1 MRAFPGLEQLYCQ
14 FTFTFLPSI
23 SKSGMINGNKKAY
36 YRHVMPF
43 IYQKILSGFSYSQ
56 KRRDPM
62 HVGRKAQKREKKA
75 MSVSLYGNLFFVIV
89 EIVMAI
95 YTSSQAV
102 LLDAIYDGVEFC
114 MLLPSLF
121 LIPLLY
127 KPSNEKHPFGYMQIE
142 SMFVVVKG
150 ITMTGVTVGLILNNI
165 EIMIH
170 GGRKV
175 AFDTIAWFELFA
187 FFLGITVS
195 IYLKYK
201 NRLMD
206 SPLITMEMEGW
217 EIDSIASFGMAIA
230 FFLPVLL
237 PFPWFRPITPY
248 LDQIITVT
256 LSIFML
262 PTPIKTVITGLRDL
276 FLIPPEEETVDEI
289 KETIEP
295 VLNAYG
301 YKKLYYDI
309 LRTGRKLW
317 ISVYITFDKDLVS
330 ITRFKIVQNF
340 CIQALAKKY
349 TDFYFELLPDIVF
362 TTDDEALT
370 NHIVNQSEE
379 VDQNAKF
386 AD

>member
-1 MRAFPGLEQLYCQ
+1 
-14 FTFTFLPSI
+14 
-23 SKSGMINGNKKAY
+23 
-36 YRHVMPF
+36 
-43 IYQKILSGFSYSQ
+43 
-56 KRRDPM
+56 M

-289 KETIEP
+289 KESVALDTD
-295 VLNAYG
+295 LKTWANAIG
-301 YKKLYYDI
+301 WKLSNEDEAVDIYADYDFDPENI
-309 LRTGRKLW
+309 QEGIYQVTFSTEGR
-317 ISVYITFDKDLVS
+317 
-330 ITRFKIVQNF
+330 
-340 CIQALAKKY
+340 
-349 TDFYFELLPDIVF
+349 ELKVH
-362 TTDDEALT
+362 TTDYVEEGQEVGLT
-370 NHIVNQSEE
+370 FE
-379 VDQNAKF
+379 VEDIHVMEKMGF
-386 AD
+386 

>member
-1 MRAFPGLEQLYCQ
+1 
-14 FTFTFLPSI
+14 
-23 SKSGMINGNKKAY
+23 
-36 YRHVMPF
+36 
-43 IYQKILSGFSYSQ
+43 
-56 KRRDPM
+56 M

-237 PFPWFRPITPY
+237 PFPWFRPIT
-248 LDQIITVT
+248 
-256 LSIFML
+256 
-262 PTPIKTVITGLRDL
+262 VITALRDL

>member
-1 MRAFPGLEQLYCQ
+1 
-14 FTFTFLPSI
+14 
-23 SKSGMINGNKKAY
+23 
-36 YRHVMPF
+36 
-43 IYQKILSGFSYSQ
+43 
-56 KRRDPM
+56 M

-206 SPLITMEMEGW
+206 SPMITMEMEGW

-295 VLNAYG
+295 VLNAMVTKSSTMTFSVPEESSG
-301 YKKLYYDI
+301 SVFTSPLTKIWFPLPG
-309 LRTGRKLW
+309 LRSYR
-317 ISVYITFDKDLVS
+317 ISVSRLLRKNIRIFIL
-330 ITRFKIVQNF
+330 NF
-340 CIQALAKKY
+340 CRILC
-349 TDFYFELLPDIVF
+349 LPRMMR
-362 TTDDEALT
+362 
-370 NHIVNQSEE
+370 H
-379 VDQNAKF
+379 
-386 AD
+386 

>member
-1 MRAFPGLEQLYCQ
+1 
-14 FTFTFLPSI
+14 
-23 SKSGMINGNKKAY
+23 
-36 YRHVMPF
+36 
-43 IYQKILSGFSYSQ
+43 
-56 KRRDPM
+56 M

-187 FFLGITVS
+187 YFLGITVS

-206 SPLITMEMEGW
+206 SPMITMEMEGW

-276 FLIPPEEETVDEI
+276 MLWPPEAETVDDI
-289 KETIEP
+289 KATVEP
-295 VLNAYG
+295 IIGGYG
-301 YKKLYYDI
+301 HKNLYYDI
-309 LRTGRKLW
+309 VRTGRRLW
-317 ISVYITFDKDLVS
+317 ISVYITFDKDIISLS
-330 ITRFKIVQNF
+330 KFQILQTK
-340 CIQALAKKY
+340 CIAALAEKY
-349 TDFYFELLPDIVF
+349 QDFYFELLPDIQL
-362 TTDDEALT
+362 DSMDEEKIKAQT
-370 NHIVNQSEE
+370 EE
-379 VDQNAKF
+379 NT
-386 AD
+386 

>member
-1 MRAFPGLEQLYCQ
+1 
-14 FTFTFLPSI
+14 
-23 SKSGMINGNKKAY
+23 
-36 YRHVMPF
+36 
-43 IYQKILSGFSYSQ
+43 
-56 KRRDPM
+56 M

-150 ITMTGVTVGLILNNI
+150 ITMTGVTLGLILNNI

-206 SPLITMEMEGW
+206 SPMITMEMEGW
-217 EIDSIASFGMAIA
+217 KIDSIASFGMAIA
-230 FFLPVLL
+230 FFLPVLFRLAILLNYFHLLSLESVLYFHHHLSVCLDHPKPFL
-237 PFPWFRPITPY
+237 PVP
-248 LDQIITVT
+248 
-256 LSIFML
+256 
-262 PTPIKTVITGLRDL
+262 
-276 FLIPPEEETVDEI
+276 
-289 KETIEP
+289 P
-295 VLNAYG
+295 VL
-301 YKKLYYDI
+301 L
-309 LRTGRKLW
+309 T
-317 ISVYITFDKDLVS
+317 
-330 ITRFKIVQNF
+330 
-340 CIQALAKKY
+340 
-349 TDFYFELLPDIVF
+349 LLTVF
-362 TTDDEALT
+362 QKNLP
-370 NHIVNQSEE
+370 
-379 VDQNAKF
+379 
-386 AD
+386 

>member
-1 MRAFPGLEQLYCQ
+1 
-14 FTFTFLPSI
+14 
-23 SKSGMINGNKKAY
+23 
-36 YRHVMPF
+36 
-43 IYQKILSGFSYSQ
+43 
-56 KRRDPM
+56 M

-89 EIVMAI
+89 ELVMAI
-95 YTSSQAV
+95 YTRSQAV
-102 LLDAIYDGVEFC
+102 LLDAFYDGVEFC

-127 KPSNEKHPFGYMQIE
+127 KPSSEKHPFGYMQVE

-150 ITMTGVTVGLILNNI
+150 ITMTSVTIGLIFNNI

-170 GGRKV
+170 GGRNV

-187 FFLGITVS
+187 FFLGIAVS
-195 IYLKYK
+195 FYLKYK

-206 SPLITMEMEGW
+206 SPMITMEMEGW
-217 EIDSIASFGMAIA
+217 KIDSIASFGMAIA

-237 PFPWFRPITPY
+237 PFSWFRPLTPY
-248 LDQIITVT
+248 LDQVITIV
-256 LSIFML
+256 LSLCML
-262 PTPIKTVITGLRDL
+262 PTPVKTVITGLRDL
-276 FLIPPEEETVDEI
+276 FLIPPEEETVAEI

-295 VLNAYG
+295 VLLAYG

-317 ISVYITFDKDLVS
+317 ISVYITFDKDMVS
-330 ITRFKIVQNF
+330 ISRFKVVQNY

-349 TDFYFELLPDIVF
+349 TDFYFELLPDIAF
-362 TTDDEALT
+362 TPDDEAAA
-370 NHIVNQSEE
+370 NHLV
-379 VDQNAKF
+379 
-386 AD
+386 ADTASSPTA

>member
-1 MRAFPGLEQLYCQ
+1 
-14 FTFTFLPSI
+14 
-23 SKSGMINGNKKAY
+23 
-36 YRHVMPF
+36 
-43 IYQKILSGFSYSQ
+43 
-56 KRRDPM
+56 M

-102 LLDAIYDGVEFC
+102 LLDAVYDGVEFC

-150 ITMTGVTVGLILNNI
+150 ITMTGVTLGLILNNI

-206 SPLITMEMEGW
+206 SPMITMEM
-217 EIDSIASFGMAIA
+217 D

-237 PFPWFRPITPY
+237 PFSWFKPITPY

-276 FLIPPEEETVDEI
+276 FLIPPEEETVDVI

-379 VDQNAKF
+379 VDQNAES

>member
-1 MRAFPGLEQLYCQ
+1 M
-14 FTFTFLPSI
+14 T
-23 SKSGMINGNKKAY
+23 KKATNKTC
-36 YRHVMPF
+36 F
-43 IYQKILSGFSYSQ
+43 ILLFLFILLTGCST
-56 KRRDPM
+56 
-62 HVGRKAQKREKKA
+62 KKA
-75 MSVSLYGNLFFVIV
+75 SES
-89 EIVMAI
+89 
-95 YTSSQAV
+95 AV
-102 LLDAIYDGVEFC
+102 IYDGVEFC

-237 PFPWFRPITPY
+237 PFPVHPF
-248 LDQIITVT
+248 L
-256 LSIFML
+256 LSSQTAPF
-262 PTPIKTVITGLRDL
+262 
-276 FLIPPEEETVDEI
+276 PPD
-289 KETIEP
+289 
-295 VLNAYG
+295 
-301 YKKLYYDI
+301 
-309 LRTGRKLW
+309 R
-317 ISVYITFDKDLVS
+317 
-330 ITRFKIVQNF
+330 
-340 CIQALAKKY
+340 
-349 TDFYFELLPDIVF
+349 
-362 TTDDEALT
+362 
-370 NHIVNQSEE
+370 
-379 VDQNAKF
+379 
-386 AD
+386 

>member
-1 MRAFPGLEQLYCQ
+1 
-14 FTFTFLPSI
+14 
-23 SKSGMINGNKKAY
+23 
-36 YRHVMPF
+36 
-43 IYQKILSGFSYSQ
+43 
-56 KRRDPM
+56 M

-295 VLNAYG
+295 VLNAY
-301 YKKLYYDI
+301 
-309 LRTGRKLW
+309 T
-317 ISVYITFDKDLVS
+317 
-330 ITRFKIVQNF
+330 
-340 CIQALAKKY
+340 
-349 TDFYFELLPDIVF
+349 LL
-362 TTDDEALT
+362 
-370 NHIVNQSEE
+370 
-379 VDQNAKF
+379 
-386 AD
+386 

>member
-1 MRAFPGLEQLYCQ
+1 
-14 FTFTFLPSI
+14 
-23 SKSGMINGNKKAY
+23 
-36 YRHVMPF
+36 
-43 IYQKILSGFSYSQ
+43 
-56 KRRDPM
+56 
-62 HVGRKAQKREKKA
+62 
-75 MSVSLYGNLFFVIV
+75 
-89 EIVMAI
+89 
-95 YTSSQAV
+95 
-102 LLDAIYDGVEFC
+102 
-114 MLLPSLF
+114 
-121 LIPLLY
+121 
-127 KPSNEKHPFGYMQIE
+127 
-142 SMFVVVKG
+142 
-150 ITMTGVTVGLILNNI
+150 
-165 EIMIH
+165 
-170 GGRKV
+170 
-175 AFDTIAWFELFA
+175 
-187 FFLGITVS
+187 
-195 IYLKYK
+195 
-201 NRLMD
+201 MD

-248 LDQIITVT
+248 LDQSITVT

>member
-1 MRAFPGLEQLYCQ
+1 
-14 FTFTFLPSI
+14 
-23 SKSGMINGNKKAY
+23 
-36 YRHVMPF
+36 
-43 IYQKILSGFSYSQ
+43 
-56 KRRDPM
+56 M

-102 LLDAIYDGVEFC
+102 LLDAVYDGVEFC

-150 ITMTGVTVGLILNNI
+150 ITMTGVTLGLILNNI

-170 GGRKV
+170 GGRNV
-175 AFDTIAWFELFA
+175 AFDT
-187 FFLGITVS
+187 
-195 IYLKYK
+195 
-201 NRLMD
+201 
-206 SPLITMEMEGW
+206 
-217 EIDSIASFGMAIA
+217 
-230 FFLPVLL
+230 
-237 PFPWFRPITPY
+237 ITPY

-256 LSIFML
+256 LSIFIL

-379 VDQNAKF
+379 VDQNAES